1 MNKAETA
8 RILATFREAYP
19 NGAEITESTVNLWAT
34 ILAPYEYAEA
44 WQGAVELIGEWD
56 GFTMPPPAALVKK
69 LDAKNTDRFADLREE
84 ADRLLRRGSTLTWD
98 DFWASSPEIQEHF
111 GSVARLKRIA
121 QMPAEQ
127 ADREL
132 DRFEKEL
139 PGITRKLKQYSL
151 EGGKDPLLE
160 SGKE

>member
-8 RILATFREAYP
+8 RILAALREAYP
-19 NGAEITESTVNLWAT
+19 NGAEVTENTVNLWAT
-34 ILAPYEYAEA
+34 ILEPYEYERT
-44 WQGAVELIGEWD
+44 WQCTIELVSEWD
-56 GFTMPPPAALVKK
+56 GYTMPPPAALVKK
-69 LDAKNTDRFADLREE
+69 LNEHDTGRYADLREE

-98 DFWASSPEIQEHF
+98 DFWASTPEIQEHF

-121 QMPAEQ
+121 QMPADQ

-139 PGITRKLKQYSL
+139 PGITRKLKRYSL
-151 EGGKDPLLE
+151 EGGKDPLLT
-160 SGKE
+160 SGEE